1 MGNNSQSRKW
11 ALVINN
17 PLEAGLDHSTI
28 KEILQRFSPAYYC
41 MGDEIAST
49 GTYHTH
55 LFFYAPSPVRF
66 STVKNR
72 FPTAHIEKAYGT
84 VQDNRAYIRK
94 DGQWADTDK
103 AETSVPGTFEEW
115 GEIPPER
122 AEKHP
127 EMFRLV
133 QNIRDGM
140 TTTEIID
147 DNPAMAFRVRDIDL
161 LRQTLTAEKYAVENR
176 PLQVSYLYG
185 ASGAGKTRS
194 IYETHDPR
202 SIYRVTNYRAARGV
216 SFDGYHG
223 QEVLVFEEFS
233 SQIPIEDMLNYLDI
247 YPLALPAR
255 YNDKTACYT
264 MVYITSNLPVEKQYR
279 SEQWDRPETWRAFL
293 RRIHTVIEYLPDG
306 STVIHKKGGFPYDR
320 EMKKIPSTGGRKT
333 DHLFQRM
340 KRGLESVR
348 DTPHKRVLLAAYLI
362 GAVLVWLFRGVSVR
376 PRHLRHVFPRPGGRY
391 QPPAPPLRRGRPP
404 GRPGASGD
412 TLGRQSGKGG
422 LAESGACQSC
432 GGGPS
437 PHSQAAGHG
446 QSPADGLGV
455 RPLRHT
461 PGRMGG
467 QAGQN

>member
-115 GEIPPER
+115 GEIPP
-122 AEKHP
+122 
-127 EMFRLV
+127 
-133 QNIRDGM
+133 
-140 TTTEIID
+140 EIID

-293 RRIHTVIEYLPDG
+293 RRIHNIIEFLPDG
-306 STVIHKKGGFPYDR
+306 TTVQKKKGGWPCD
-320 EMKKIPSTGGRKT
+320 
-333 DHLFQRM
+333 Q
-340 KRGLESVR
+340 KR
-348 DTPHKRVLLAAYLI
+348 
-362 GAVLVWLFRGVSVR
+362 
-376 PRHLRHVFPRPGGRY
+376 
-391 QPPAPPLRRGRPP
+391 
-404 GRPGASGD
+404 
-412 TLGRQSGKGG
+412 
-422 LAESGACQSC
+422 
-432 GGGPS
+432 
-437 PHSQAAGHG
+437 
-446 QSPADGLGV
+446 
-455 RPLRHT
+455 
-461 PGRMGG
+461 
-467 QAGQN
+467 

>member
-11 ALVINN
+11 SLVINN
-17 PLEAGLDHSTI
+17 PLEAGLDHTAISE
-28 KEILQRFSPAYYC
+28 KLHLFSPDYYC
-41 MGDEIAST
+41 MADEIATT

-55 LFFYAPSPVRF
+55 VFFYAPSPSRF
-66 STVKNR
+66 STVKKR
-72 FPTAHIEKAYGT
+72 FPIAHIEKAYGS
-84 VQDNRAYIRK
+84 VQENRSYLRK
-94 DGQWADTDK
+94 DGRWADTDK

-115 GEIPPER
+115 GEAPPER

-176 PLQVSYLYG
+176 PLEVSYLYG

-194 IYETHDPR
+194 IYEAHDPR
-202 SIYRVTNYRAARGV
+202 SIYRVTNYRAARGI

-264 MVYITSNLPVEKQYR
+264 KVYITSNLPLERQYR
-279 SEQWDRPETWRAFL
+279 GEQWNRPETWRAFL
-293 RRIHTVIEYLPDG
+293 RRIHTVIEFMPDG
-306 STVIHKKGGFPYDR
+306 TTVQRKKGGFPCDP
-320 EMKKIPSTGGRKT
+320 K
-333 DHLFQRM
+333 
-340 KRGLESVR
+340 
-348 DTPHKRVLLAAYLI
+348 
-362 GAVLVWLFRGVSVR
+362 
-376 PRHLRHVFPRPGGRY
+376 
-391 QPPAPPLRRGRPP
+391 
-404 GRPGASGD
+404 
-412 TLGRQSGKGG
+412 
-422 LAESGACQSC
+422 
-432 GGGPS
+432 
-437 PHSQAAGHG
+437 
-446 QSPADGLGV
+446 
-455 RPLRHT
+455 
-461 PGRMGG
+461 
-467 QAGQN
+467 

>member
-161 LRQTLTAEKYAVENR
+161 LRQTLTEKV
-176 PLQVSYLYG
+176 
-185 ASGAGKTRS
+185 RS
-194 IYETHDPR
+194 
-202 SIYRVTNYRAARGV
+202 
-216 SFDGYHG
+216 
-223 QEVLVFEEFS
+223 
-233 SQIPIEDMLNYLDI
+233 
-247 YPLALPAR
+247 
-255 YNDKTACYT
+255 
-264 MVYITSNLPVEKQYR
+264 
-279 SEQWDRPETWRAFL
+279 
-293 RRIHTVIEYLPDG
+293 
-306 STVIHKKGGFPYDR
+306 
-320 EMKKIPSTGGRKT
+320 
-333 DHLFQRM
+333 
-340 KRGLESVR
+340 
-348 DTPHKRVLLAAYLI
+348 
-362 GAVLVWLFRGVSVR
+362 
-376 PRHLRHVFPRPGGRY
+376 
-391 QPPAPPLRRGRPP
+391 
-404 GRPGASGD
+404 
-412 TLGRQSGKGG
+412 
-422 LAESGACQSC
+422 
-432 GGGPS
+432 
-437 PHSQAAGHG
+437 
-446 QSPADGLGV
+446 
-455 RPLRHT
+455 
-461 PGRMGG
+461 
-467 QAGQN
+467 